1 MKRMFLLA
9 SLMLFLSVS
18 AYSQY
23 WSIGPEAG
31 YNRNKFY
38 ESGYKATPRDG
49 FRIGFLAGYTF
60 KSNVVLETG
69 LAYDKKAGKI
79 SGGDLKDFNVYY
91 ISAYSLPY
99 LHIPLLA
106 GYRFRIDCFD
116 ILPQAG
122 FYLDAGVGDGS
133 GYMGYYDSYI
143 GSDVESAVSMFE
155 PSDGSP
161 RSNQASFERLDAG
174 LMFALSMQYK
184 RVRFKLSYKHGLK
197 SVEPVYGLRNGTFG
211 ASVAY
216 MFDIKRKK

>member
-1 MKRMFLLA
+1 MKKQFLLA
-9 SLMLFLSVS
+9 FLMLFLSVS

-79 SGGDLKDFNVYY
+79 SGGDLKDLDMRY
-91 ISAYSLPY
+91 ISVYSMPY

-122 FYLDAGVGDGS
+122 FYLDAGLGDGS
-133 GYMGYYDSYI
+133 GYIGYYDNYI
-143 GSDVESAVSMFE
+143 GSDVDAATGIFVK
-155 PSDGSP
+155 DGNLHSNFSP
-161 RSNQASFERLDAG
+161 FERLDAG
-174 LMFALSMQYK
+174 LMFAMSMQYK

-197 SVEPVYGLRNGTFG
+197 TIEPVCGLRNGTFG

-216 MFDIKRKK
+216 MFDINRKK